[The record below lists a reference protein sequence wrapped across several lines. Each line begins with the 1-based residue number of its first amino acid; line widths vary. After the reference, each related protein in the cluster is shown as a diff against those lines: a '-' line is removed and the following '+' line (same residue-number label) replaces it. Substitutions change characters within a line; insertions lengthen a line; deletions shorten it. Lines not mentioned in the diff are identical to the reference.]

1 VKRITIYITLS
12 AAILFFAACTQRNGG
27 GKPAMPSLKES
38 FAREDKNPF
47 GTYVA
52 YNLVQQFYPQSS
64 IKYTKKESVEKTWSN
79 IYDTG
84 SVYISVSNSL
94 YTSEEDVEAIMA
106 YVKAGNDMILS
117 AAVFDD
123 NLLDRIGCKLY
134 NYNSLQDLLQGKME
148 DASVKLDS
156 RRYPDTAS
164 YSYYYYPFSNAFSKL
179 PQASTISMGLN
190 GKGNTNF
197 FVYFYGNGKL
207 FLHCEPRA
215 FSNYFLLQKNNY
227 QYLQNLLGVSKK
239 APEHVYW
246 NDYYTKIRSPRSS
259 RSGSGGSGSGGSGGS
274 GSNKDGGST
283 FDGLTG
289 PLWWAFWLLLLL
301 LVLYVLNGT
310 KRRQRI
316 IPLRKPNENTTVT
329 FAETVGLLYL
339 QKKDNKNIAEKMITY
354 FNEFIRNQYF
364 LNTNH
369 PNQEFIT
376 TLSRKSGVPQD
387 KVDILYSTISNTLHS
402 ASIDDYQLLSLNQQI
417 QNFYKL
423 RN

>member
-1 VKRITIYITLS
+1 MLLLFGCSKQNTGKSTL
-12 AAILFFAACTQRNGG
+12 
-27 GKPAMPSLKES
+27 PSLKES
-38 FAREDKNPF
+38 FARDDKNPF

-52 YNLVQQFYPQSS
+52 YNLVQQFYPQSTV
-64 IKYTKKESVEKTWSN
+64 KYTKKETVEKTWSN

-84 SVYISVSNSL
+84 AVYISVSNYL
-94 YTSEEDVEAIMA
+94 FTSEEDVDAILA

-117 AAVFDD
+117 ASVFDD

-134 NYNSLQDLLQGKME
+134 NYSALQDLLQGKME
-148 DASVKLDS
+148 DTQVQLDQGS
-156 RRYPDTAS
+156 YPDTAA
-164 YSYYYYPFSNAFSKL
+164 YSYYYYPFSSGFSKL
-179 PQASTISMGLN
+179 PEASSRVLGRN
-190 GKGNTNF
+190 SRGSTNF
-197 FVYFYGNGKL
+197 FVYFYGSGKL

-215 FSNYFLLQKNNY
+215 FSNYFLLQRDNY
-227 QYLQNLLGVSKK
+227 QYLQHLLGVSKK
-239 APEHVYW
+239 APESVYW
-246 NDYYTKIRSPRSS
+246 NDYYTKIKSPRSS
-259 RSGSGGSGSGGSGGS
+259 GSRGSRGSRDSGGGSSS
-274 GSNKDGGST
+274 SSKAGGST

-289 PLWWAFWLLLLL
+289 GLLPAFWLTLLL

-316 IPLRKPNENTTVT
+316 IPVRKPNENTTVT

-364 LNTNH
+364 LNTSH

-376 TLSRKSGVPQD
+376 TLSRKSGVPQE
-387 KVDILYSTISNTLHS
+387 KVDILYSTIGNALRSS
-402 ASIDDYQLLSLNQQI
+402 SIDDYQLLSLNQQI

>member
-1 VKRITIYITLS
+1 VKRSTIYTILS
-12 AAILFFAACTQRNGG
+12 AAILFFAACTKRSADGR
-27 GKPAMPSLKES
+27 PAMPSLKES

-52 YNLVQQFYPQSS
+52 YNLVQQFYPQSTV
-64 IKYTKKESVEKTWSN
+64 KYNKKEPVEKTWNN

-84 SVYISVSNSL
+84 AVYISISNYL

-117 AAVFDD
+117 ASVFDD

-134 NYNSLQDLLQGKME
+134 NYTAYQDLLLGRME
-148 DASVKLDS
+148 ETNVKLDA
-156 RRYPDTAS
+156 RRYPDTAA
-164 YSYYYYPFSNAFSKL
+164 YTYYYYPFSSAFSKL
-179 PQASTISMGLN
+179 PEASTKSMGLN
-190 GKGNTNF
+190 KQGNTNY
-197 FVYFYGNGKL
+197 FVYFYGKGKL

-227 QYLQNLLGVSKK
+227 QYLQHLLGMSKQS
-239 APEHVYW
+239 PEHVYW
-246 NDYYTKIRSPRSS
+246 NDYYTRIRSPR
-259 RSGSGGSGSGGSGGS
+259 SGGSGSGGSGS
-274 GSNKDGGST
+274 GSSSSGKNSGST
-283 FDGLTG
+283 FDGLKG
-289 PLWWAFWLLLLL
+289 GLWPAFWLTLLL

-316 IPLRKPNENTTVT
+316 IPVRKPNENTTVT

-354 FNEFIRNQYF
+354 FNEFVRNQYF
-364 LNTNH
+364 LNTSH
-369 PNQEFIT
+369 PNQEFII

-387 KVDILYSTISNTLHS
+387 KVDTLYSTIGNTLRS
-402 ASIDDYQLLSLNQQI
+402 NSIDDYQLLSLNQQI
-417 QNFYKL
+417 QNFYKS

>member
-1 VKRITIYITLS
+1 VKRITIYTVLS
-12 AAILFFAACTQRNGG
+12 IAAIILLAACTKRNES
-27 GKPAMPSLKES
+27 GKLAMPSLKES

-52 YNLVQQFYPQSS
+52 YNLVQQFYPKGS

-134 NYNSLQDLLQGKME
+134 NYTAFQDLLMGKME
-148 DASVKLDS
+148 ETNVKLDS
-156 RRYPDTAS
+156 RRYPDTAA

-179 PQASTISMGLN
+179 PEASTKSMGLN
-190 GKGNTNF
+190 KQGNTNC
-197 FVYFYGNGKL
+197 FVYFYGKGKL

-215 FSNYFLLQKNNY
+215 FSNYFLLQQNNY
-227 QYLQNLLGVSKK
+227 QYLQNLLGFSKK
-239 APEHVYW
+239 TPEYVYW
-246 NDYYTKIRSPRSS
+246 NDYYTKIKSPRSS
-259 RSGSGGSGSGGSGGS
+259 RSGSSGSGRSA
-274 GSNKDGGST
+274 SNKDSGST

-316 IPLRKPNENTTVT
+316 IPVRKPNENTTVT

-387 KVDILYSTISNTLHS
+387 KVDILYSTINNALHS
-402 ASIDDYQLLSLNQQI
+402 ISIDDYQLLSLNQQI